1 MNTAHADMD
10 DCSDWANGPMQ
21 QMLAE
26 EHAALEAARLRDLEA
41 DYTAADRAEGV
52 YTAPQGRAEQGWRI
66 RPGNVAEMA
75 CYAPDDEPPRE
86 DMSPAA
92 ALLLMA
98 IYCVSCVLV
107 VSVVLT
113 AVKHWS

>member
-1 MNTAHADMD
+1 MNIRPPFIAHSEWVDSVA
-10 DCSDWANGPMQ
+10 DWAMQ
-21 QMLAE
+21 HNLDNE
-26 EHAALEAARLRDLEA
+26 RRRDLEA

-86 DMSPAA
+86 DMSPAEA
-92 ALLLMA
+92 VLLCA
-98 IYCVSCVLV
+98 IYCISAVGVLWLL
-107 VSVVLT
+107 LT
-113 AVKHWS
+113 LSQAWS

>member
-1 MNTAHADMD
+1 MNIRPPFIAHSEWVDSVA
-10 DCSDWANGPMQ
+10 DWAMQ
-21 QMLAE
+21 HNLDTD
-26 EHAALEAARLRDLEA
+26 RRRDLEA

-86 DMSPAA
+86 DMSPAE

>member
-1 MNTAHADMD
+1 MNIRPPFITHHEWADSMA
-10 DCSDWANGPMQ
+10 DWAMQ
-21 QMLAE
+21 RDLDAE
-26 EHAALEAARLRDLEA
+26 RRRELEA
-41 DYTAADRAEGV
+41 DYTATDRAEGV

-75 CYAPDDEPPRE
+75 CYASDDEPPRE
-86 DMSPAA
+86 DMSPAE